1 MRKKS
6 KYKPKGVRL
15 DNMLWVT
22 SGMKKVSQVEDAG
35 VMLKIKNHM
44 AMTNLV
50 QGRGSRDDVD
60 LMIAAMNV
68 TEAFAIHGK
77 GKDWKTEIRAAQ
89 DALVAMARRGVARGD
104 KFIFTGEEMQAI
116 NLAMEIHDVQLDEA
130 SVADLERALQ
140 LVEREVRA
148 HRARPIIQKEAA

>member
-1 MRKKS
+1 MRKRS

-44 AMTNLV
+44 AMANLV
-50 QGRGSRDDVD
+50 QGRGTREDVD
-60 LMIAAMNV
+60 MMIAAMNV

-77 GKDWKTEIRAAQ
+77 GKDWKPEIRAAQ
-89 DALVAMARRGVARGD
+89 DALVTMARRGVERGD
-104 KFIFTGEEMQAI
+104 KFIFMGEEMQAI
-116 NLAMEIHDVQLDEA
+116 NLAMEVHDVQLDEA
-130 SVADLERALQ
+130 TVSELEQALQ

-148 HRARPIIQKEAA
+148 KRARAIVTKE

>member
-1 MRKKS
+1 MRKRS

-22 SGMKKVSQVEDAG
+22 SGMKKISQVEDAG

-44 AMTNLV
+44 AMANLV

-60 LMIAAMNV
+60 MMIAAMNV

-77 GKDWKTEIRAAQ
+77 GRDWKPEIRAAQ
-89 DALVAMARRGVARGD
+89 DALVAMARRGVGRGD

-116 NLAMEIHDVQLDEA
+116 NLAMEVHDVQLDEA
-130 SVADLERALQ
+130 TVSELEQALQ

-148 HRARPIIQKEAA
+148 RRARAIVTKE